1 MISRIES
8 DSERRAYALAGE
20 QKAISVTARY
30 AFNIK
35 KTSVDIERTR
45 FDVEKT
51 SFDVEKRSSGEENHH
66 SPHQMAMHVRKRTE
80 WLLNVFISS
89 SKHATLTSIGRRIVS
104 ALRAVNNARN
114 GQEKI
119 RSLRGADFGL

>member
-20 QKAISVTARY
+20 QKAIFVAARY
-30 AFNIK
+30 AFDIE
-35 KTSVDIERTR
+35 KTSFDVERTR

-51 SFDVEKRSSGEENHH
+51 SVDVEKRSSGEGNHY
-66 SPHQMAMHVRKRTE
+66 SPHQMATHARKRTE

-104 ALRAVNNARN
+104 ALRAANSARK